1 MEQVVT
7 AEEVVPAMGVALESQ
22 HHWMQRS
29 APIRSQQLHSRC
41 IGPTQSIQCI
51 PLQNTFCMCTRVVQS
66 SLLVVNCTCAERA
79 RRRYSR
85 PAECFVVA
93 CEGASSHVLA
103 AWQRAHKQAAR
114 QACARRLRQARQEG
128 VPRPGVQLRNP
139 ALAGGI
145 CAMKALTSRLLLREN
160 APTTTP
166 SRVPHERGRRN
177 LGRGGGRPDRGSG
190 GLRL

>member
-1 MEQVVT
+1 MAERLSMEEAMATEEDATMEQVVT

-41 IGPTQSIQCI
+41 IGPTRSIQCTL
-51 PLQNTFCMCTRVVQS
+51 LQNKFCMCTRVVQS

-85 PAECFVVA
+85 PARGVVA
-93 CEGASSHVLA
+93 CEGAASHVLA

-114 QACARRLRQARQEG
+114 QACARAGCGKRGRSSSTS
-128 VPRPGVQLRNP
+128 GVQLRNP
-139 ALAGGI
+139 ALAGEG
-145 CAMKALTSRLLLREN
+145 S
-160 APTTTP
+160 AP
-166 SRVPHERGRRN
+166 
-177 LGRGGGRPDRGSG
+177 
-190 GLRL
+190 

>member
-1 MEQVVT
+1 
-7 AEEVVPAMGVALESQ
+7 MGVALESQ

-114 QACARRLRQARQEG
+114 QACARRLRQARQEFLDLWSTITEPC
-128 VPRPGVQLRNP
+128 VSW
-139 ALAGGI
+139 GGI